1 MDTTETTQANT
12 VKLNQIQIV
21 SVKKGWL
28 AKQEQS
34 FEKARFG
41 WMAMYITIQSCLGS
55 IAAALLLENHA
66 SDILLSLCAVITM
79 LSNSIFIAQASA
91 KLCLLTFYAS
101 VVVNTILI
109 LMNF

>member
-1 MDTTETTQANT
+1 MDTTKTTQVDT
-12 VKLNQIQIV
+12 VKLDQVQIV
-21 SVKKGWL
+21 RVKEGWFS
-28 AKQEQS
+28 KQEQS

-41 WMAMYITIQSCLGS
+41 WMAMYITLQSCLGS
-55 IAAALLLENHA
+55 IAAAMLLENHA

-101 VVVNTILI
+101 VIVNTVLI
-109 LMNF
+109 IMHL